1 MTRKVTSRRNHSV
14 AFTPKYRRLRRKK
27 GNDLAFVEL
36 NGKRL
41 YLGPYDTTESREAY
55 FRHIAE
61 WEASGRT
68 TPVKADEITVV
79 EVANQFM
86 KWAGGYYVKHDRP
99 TAEPGNITL
108 ALRPLLEL
116 YGRTP
121 AAEFGPRAI
130 KAVRQKMV
138 DLGWTRKYTNKQVAR
153 IKRMFKWAVAEE
165 LVPPAVHHSLTAVT
179 GLKYGRS
186 KAPDN
191 APVEPAPI
199 ELVEATK
206 QHVSKQVA
214 AMIDLQLLT
223 GARPGEI
230 TILRPC
236 DIDRSEAVWKYRP
249 SEHKTEHH
257 GNDRVIFIG
266 PKAQDILQP
275 FLLRPQEEYCFSPRE
290 AEEERRH
297 ILHLKRKTP
306 CTYGNT
312 RGTNRKTKPK
322 RQPGLRYTTDTYRVA
337 IARGCKKAFPLPE
350 PLAKRNDETDVT
362 WKERLT
368 TEKLDAQIKDWQ
380 LKHHWHPH
388 QLRHN
393 YATNIRKQFGLEA
406 AQILLG
412 HSKAD
417 VTQIYAERDMDQATT
432 VAEKIG

>member
-1 MTRKVTSRRNHSV
+1 MCE
-14 AFTPKYRRLRRKK
+14 KYRTL
-27 GNDLAFVEL
+27 
-36 NGKRL
+36 
-41 YLGPYDTTESREAY
+41 S
-55 FRHIAE
+55 
-61 WEASGRT
+61 ASGRT
-68 TPVKADEITVV
+68 AAVKADEITVV
-79 EVANQFM
+79 EVANQFL
-86 KWAGGYYVKHDRP
+86 KWASGYYVKHGRP
-99 TAEPGNITL
+99 TAEPGNITF

-116 YGRTP
+116 YGRTV

-165 LVPPAVHHSLTAVT
+165 LVPPAVYQSLRAVS
-179 GLKYGRS
+179 GLKYGRC

-191 APVEPAPI
+191 APIGPAPT
-199 ELVEATK
+199 ELIGPVK

-214 AMIDLQLLT
+214 AMIDMQLLT

-249 SEHKTEHH
+249 AEHKTEHH

-275 FLLRPQEEYCFSPRE
+275 FLLRPQEKYCFSPRE
-290 AEEERRH
+290 AEEERRR
-297 ILHLKRKTP
+297 ILRLRRKTP
-306 CTYGNT
+306 FNCGNA
-312 RGTNRKTKPK
+312 RGTNRKTDPK
-322 RQPGLRYTTDTYRVA
+322 RQPGLRYTTDTYRLA
-337 IARGCKKAFPLPE
+337 ISRGCEKAFPLPDF
-350 PLAKRNDETDVT
+350 LAKRADETRAQ
-362 WKERLT
+362 WQERLT
-368 TEKLDAQIKDWQ
+368 VEELDAQVRDWK
-380 LKHHWHPH
+380 LKHHWYPH

-393 YATNIRKQFGLEA
+393 YATYVRKEFGLEA

-417 VTQIYAERDMDQATT
+417 VTQVYAERDMDRAAI